1 MNRITLSK
9 EARQSLQNARQSA
22 ERAIR
27 ECKAV
32 TRKPHADGGAS
43 AAQSQLSVLKK
54 EATLIYSALAA
65 SRRKL
70 HCKVSE
76 ERFEALK
83 RKYASEVMR
92 KYMSPTEKL
101 IFELLT
107 APPPEAAPNASVAA

>member
-9 EARQSLQNARQSA
+9 EARQSLQNARLSV
-22 ERAIR
+22 EKAIR
-27 ECKAV
+27 EAKALM
-32 TRKPHADGGAS
+32 REPGGHS
-43 AAQSQLSVLKK
+43 GAQSDLARLKK

-65 SRRKL
+65 GRGKL
-70 HCKVSE
+70 HCKASE

-101 IFELLT
+101 VFDLLT
-107 APPPEAAPNASVAA
+107 VAPAPLAQNASVAA